1 MRVQI
6 SEAALERLL
15 EATQRLARAPS
26 EESLYHVIA
35 DSASTLV
42 EASGAALFLI
52 EDDRL
57 VLTATSGRCG
67 TLPLGMRI
75 LHAENAMRRVMATG
89 APMRVERAD
98 ATPDALHDQRP
109 AFVVPLKCSKDVVA
123 VLWIRLGSTESA
135 AANTALRV
143 QIFATQAAAML
154 EHARHA
160 HEVAE
165 RTEREIATLAHEL
178 RNPIGAI
185 VNALRVLERFGAPE
199 TQAIKLRDLIA
210 RQAKHLTRLIEDLL
224 DVTRLRHGKVGLH
237 REPVDLREVV
247 HLALDALKASGRASH
262 HDVRDSLA
270 AEPIIVHG
278 DATRLEQVVRN
289 LLDNA
294 VKYSP
299 TRTTVTVAVQRD
311 GAEVVLRV
319 RDEGIGIASDML
331 PRLFEPFAQAEAAGQ
346 RAARGLGLGLPLVQ
360 SIVQQH
366 GGTIAAHSDGA
377 KVARSSFGCRQR
389 PPEVL
394 EHVLARVKRAARF
407 RSLYAF
413 AFNFLM
419 VGGATRRYKHR

>member
-1 MRVQI
+1 VRVQI
-6 SEAALERLL
+6 SQAALERLL

-26 EESLYHVIA
+26 EESLYRVIA

-42 EASGAALFLI
+42 EASSAALFLI
-52 EDDRL
+52 EDDCL

-75 LHAENAMRRVMATG
+75 LHVENAMRRVMATG

-98 ATPDALHDQRP
+98 ATPDALQDQRP
-109 AFVVPLKCSKDVVA
+109 ALVVPLKGSKDVVA
-123 VLWIRLGSTESA
+123 VLWMRLSSTESA
-135 AANTALRV
+135 AANTALPV
-143 QIFATQAAAML
+143 QIFATQAAAVL

-165 RTEREIATLAHEL
+165 RKEREIATLAHEL

-185 VNALRVLERFGAPE
+185 INALRVLERFGAPE
-199 TQAIKLRDLIA
+199 TQAIKLRDLIG
-210 RQAKHLTRLIEDLL
+210 RQAKHLIRLIEDLL
-224 DVTRLRHGKVGLH
+224 DVARLRHGKVRLQ

-247 HLALDALKASGRASH
+247 HLALDALKASGLASH
-262 HDVRDSLA
+262 HDVRDSLAA

-299 TRTTVTVAVQRD
+299 ARTTITVAMHRD
-311 GAEVVLRV
+311 GAEAVLRV

-346 RAARGLGLGLPLVQ
+346 RAAGGLGLGLPLVQ

-366 GGTIAAHSDGA
+366 GGTIEAHSDGIGKGSEIIVRLPTA
-377 KVARSSFGCRQR
+377 SAD
-389 PPEVL
+389 P
-394 EHVLARVKRAARF
+394 
-407 RSLYAF
+407 
-413 AFNFLM
+413 
-419 VGGATRRYKHR
+419 